1 MTVAPATK
9 NVDAYFF
16 GLYSTN
22 KSGNCFFNASI
33 NTHVLIGDSVGG
45 PLLC

>member
-16 GLYSTN
+16 VSVLDEGLQE
-22 KSGNCFFNASI
+22 
-33 NTHVLIGDSVGG
+33 
-45 PLLC
+45 LLLQRIDK